1 MIKEFHNLDE
11 IQKYYDEKSN
21 TYVFREDG
29 KAIDLVVFNF
39 DLYVDANIYC
49 NDIIANGIDVINIDA
64 CSIKAWDIEANDI
77 DAYNIECYDIV
88 ANNINAY
95 NINAKD
101 IEADDIV
108 TTRDIKA
115 WHIYAKNIKANNIEA
130 WAIHANDISYWAVC
144 FAIYDIE
151 CKSIKG
157 RRENTKHFVLDGTLE
172 VKNDERI

>member
-1 MIKEFHNLDE
+1 MIKEFYNLDE

-21 TYVFREDG
+21 TYIFREDD
-29 KAIDLVVFNF
+29 KAIDLVKFNF
-39 DLYVDANIYC
+39 DLYLDANIRC
-49 NDIIANGIDVINIDA
+49 NDIIANYIAAINIDA

-101 IEADDIV
+101 IEANDIV
-108 TTRDIKA
+108 AKEDIKA

-130 WAIHANDISYWAVC
+130 WSIHANVISYWAVC

-157 RRENTKHFVLDGTLE
+157 RRENTQHFVLDGILE
-172 VKNDERI
+172 VKDDERI